1 MNLQELIIKTRSY
14 RRFDQKF
21 ELSVADLRELV
32 NLARYTSSARNAQAL
47 KYLLITNKKD
57 CAKIFPFLTWAGY
70 LTDWLGPIEGERPTA
85 YIVVLKDS
93 SVAENI
99 WCDDGL
105 AIQSMLL
112 GATEKG
118 LGGCIIGS
126 INKNKIREA
135 FSLDDVYEILYVLA
149 LGKPIEKIVLTDII
163 DNDCKYWRDDNQVH
177 YVPKRSL
184 DDLIISK
191 T

>member
-1 MNLQELIIKTRSY
+1 
-14 RRFDQKF
+14 
-21 ELSVADLRELV
+21 
-32 NLARYTSSARNAQAL
+32 
-47 KYLLITNKKD
+47 
-57 CAKIFPFLTWAGY
+57 
-70 LTDWLGPIEGERPTA
+70 
-85 YIVVLKDS
+85 
-93 SVAENI
+93 
-99 WCDDGL
+99 
-105 AIQSMLL
+105 MLL